1 MTVVVDDEDA
11 VVVVGSHLLALM
23 GDYNTFVAVVVVE
36 EFVAGAA
43 LHQIDAPFVV
53 VVVVGVEPVVAV
65 VLVVEIVELVELVV
79 GDDEIDVVAVVAE
92 A

>member
-23 GDYNTFVAVVVVE
+23 DDYNTFVAVVVE

-53 VVVVGVEPVVAV
+53 VVGVGVEPVVAV
-65 VLVVEIVELVELVV
+65 VLVVEIVGLVELVV
-79 GDDEIDVVAVVAE
+79 GDDEIDAVAVVAE